1 MTNFMSKIKNFNQIL
16 LAICS
21 MLGILLLL
29 FFLIMIRQDMLPR
42 HGDVQNDG
50 ILAIEEVEELNRDS
64 IRKQIISFN
73 SITVIDSANQIFL
86 LPVSQATLNIGERY
100 DDISL
105 KDMSYRKSRRMGYN
119 YNYNNLALYFGQKKA
134 SELIFDQRTSIS
146 DYNVHVIDGKKYI
159 VINAAMA
166 DTNKDGFLNNHD
178 VQHLF
183 VYDLEQSELYEIAK
197 KDSYTVLDIVSP
209 SKSNALIVQF
219 GVDRNHDKVF
229 DIQTEPQLYY
239 ILDVNTMTVREMV
252 QSNHIDA
259 LQKQLEGR

>member
-1 MTNFMSKIKNFNQIL
+1 MSKIKNFNQIL
-16 LAICS
+16 LAICG

-29 FFLIMIRQDMLPR
+29 FFLIMLGQDILPR
-42 HGDVQNDG
+42 NGAIQNDG
-50 ILAIEEVEELNRDS
+50 ILAIEEVQELNRDS

-73 SITVIDSANQIFL
+73 SITVIDSVNQIFL
-86 LPVSQATLNIGERY
+86 LPVSQATLNKGERY
-100 DDISL
+100 DETSL
-105 KDMSYRKSRRMGYN
+105 KDMSYRKSGRIGYN
-119 YNYNNLALYFGQKKA
+119 YNYNNLALYFEQKGT
-134 SELIFDQRTSIS
+134 SQLIFNQRTSIS
-146 DYNVHVIDGKKYI
+146 DYNTHKIDGKKYI
-159 VINAAMA
+159 VINASLT

-183 VYDLEQSELYEIAK
+183 VYDLQQKKLNEIAK

-219 GVDRNHDKVF
+219 GVDRNHDKFF

-239 ILDVNTMTVREMV
+239 KLDVNTMTVREMV